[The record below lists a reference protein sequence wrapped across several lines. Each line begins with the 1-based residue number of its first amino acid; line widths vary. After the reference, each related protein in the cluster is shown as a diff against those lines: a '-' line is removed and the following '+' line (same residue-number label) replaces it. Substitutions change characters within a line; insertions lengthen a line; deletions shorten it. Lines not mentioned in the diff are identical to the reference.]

1 MASNGL
7 KYFTTYLQSHEER
20 YAKFRQEAYDEL
32 VLQKKMDEEYRAALR
47 EREKVLQ
54 DAVNK
59 LRKGGA
65 EGIDAL
71 DIIKERRAT
80 NQAIISAKNEAR
92 DARLK
97 IRERLDGEL
106 TVPQGAQTKLAEA
119 STALSTAGGLI
130 ANPQGL
136 QAFIEGQIINVSSAV
151 KGGTRSAAST
161 AQQLWKG
168 LKSDNTWNK
177 LSSEQRIALEEKV
190 TSQFGLD
197 AVNIGGVSGS
207 GLLDTPQDVLLKKE
221 EDALLAQEGGAY
233 GVSSLSQLLAD
244 LEALKDGG
252 DQAAIDAKQAQI
264 EAALEPEKE
273 ELVAIREKL
282 SKPPV
287 PFQPSE
293 ADVRQRAA
301 EKYGFEAPKFMKEQ
315 FARDVL
321 GTDKNKLLHYDAIQA
336 AKSSPI
342 KRNLDVYKQALIL
355 SQNKQLL
362 GESKAEQREKIILK
376 AAEYAG
382 GDTDM
387 RDKFL
392 IAYHQIQMDEQ
403 RAKYEP
409 SSVLPEPKQTMDVDM
424 TPTKDSFPKT
434 AGIKTDE
441 EGYFTTRGGMRVY
454 VAPPFRERELKQ
466 PASSPPVLPTE
477 EDENRFGVNY
487 TGLPYRLSLDEP
499 PELAEDESLTP
510 RQKFYKKRIK
520 PNTDMSM
527 KSLFELD
534 L

>member
-7 KYFTTYLQSHEER
+7 QYFTTYLQSHEER

-59 LRKGGA
+59 LRKGGT

-71 DIIKERRAT
+71 DIIKERRAIT
-80 NQAIISAKNEAR
+80 QAEISSKNEAR
-92 DARLK
+92 AQRLK
-97 IRERLDGEL
+97 IRQGLEGEL
-106 TVPQGAQTKLAEA
+106 TVPQAAQTKLGEA
-119 STALSTAGGLI
+119 SNALATSGALI

-168 LKSDNTWNK
+168 LQSDKSWSR
-177 LSSEQRIALEEKV
+177 LSDADIDALEQSITGK
-190 TSQFGLD
+190 FGLD

-207 GLLDTPQDVLLKKE
+207 GLLDTPQDVLLQKE
-221 EDALLAQEGGAY
+221 EDALLAQEGGAF
-233 GVSSLSQLLAD
+233 GITALS
-244 LEALKDGG
+244 ALKDELEKLLTENA
-252 DQAAIDAKQAQI
+252 DPKLIKAKQAEI
-264 EAALEPEKE
+264 DAALAPERKALVDIRKE
-273 ELVAIREKL
+273 L

-321 GTDKNKLLHYDAIQA
+321 GTDKDKLLHYDAIQA

-342 KRNLDVYKQALIL
+342 DKKSDVYKQALIL

-362 GESKAEQREKIILK
+362 GESKAEQRKNIILK

-382 GDTDM
+382 GNTYM
-387 RDKFL
+387 RDKLL
-392 IAYHQIQMDEQ
+392 IAYHQYQMDEQ

-409 SSVLPEPKQTMDVDM
+409 SKLLPEPTKQTTDAD
-424 TPTKDSFPKT
+424 TKDT
-434 AGIKTDE
+434 
-441 EGYFTTRGGMRVY
+441 
-454 VAPPFRERELKQ
+454 
-466 PASSPPVLPTE
+466 LPTTDDGE
-477 EDENRFGVNY
+477 FAAISAPNRFGVNKR
-487 TGLPYRLSLDEP
+487 GLPFRKPLDAP
-499 PELAEDESLTP
+499 PELEEDESMP
-510 RQKFYKKRIK
+510 PKQKVQKFYKERIK
-520 PNTDMSM
+520 PLKDTDM
-527 KSLFELD
+527 KALFELD
-534 L
+534 LP

>member
-119 STALSTAGGLI
+119 STALATAGGLI

-177 LSSEQRIALEEKV
+177 LSSEQRIALEEK
-190 TSQFGLD
+190 QLLEKFGLD
-197 AVNIGGVSGS
+197 AVNIGGVSGRWI
-207 GLLDTPQDVLLKKE
+207 T
-221 EDALLAQEGGAY
+221 
-233 GVSSLSQLLAD
+233 
-244 LEALKDGG
+244 
-252 DQAAIDAKQAQI
+252 
-264 EAALEPEKE
+264 
-273 ELVAIREKL
+273 
-282 SKPPV
+282 
-287 PFQPSE
+287 
-293 ADVRQRAA
+293 
-301 EKYGFEAPKFMKEQ
+301 
-315 FARDVL
+315 
-321 GTDKNKLLHYDAIQA
+321 
-336 AKSSPI
+336 
-342 KRNLDVYKQALIL
+342 
-355 SQNKQLL
+355 
-362 GESKAEQREKIILK
+362 
-376 AAEYAG
+376 
-382 GDTDM
+382 
-387 RDKFL
+387 
-392 IAYHQIQMDEQ
+392 
-403 RAKYEP
+403 
-409 SSVLPEPKQTMDVDM
+409 
-424 TPTKDSFPKT
+424 
-434 AGIKTDE
+434 
-441 EGYFTTRGGMRVY
+441 
-454 VAPPFRERELKQ
+454 
-466 PASSPPVLPTE
+466 
-477 EDENRFGVNY
+477 
-487 TGLPYRLSLDEP
+487 
-499 PELAEDESLTP
+499 
-510 RQKFYKKRIK
+510 
-520 PNTDMSM
+520 
-527 KSLFELD
+527 
-534 L
+534 

>member
-71 DIIKERRAT
+71 DIIKERRAI
-80 NQAIISAKNEAR
+80 NQAIISSKDEAR
-92 DARLK
+92 AQRLK
-97 IRERLDGEL
+97 IRQGLEGEL
-106 TVPQGAQTKLAEA
+106 TVPQAAQTKLAA
-119 STALSTAGGLI
+119 VSNALATSGGLI

-136 QAFIEGQIINVSSAV
+136 QAFIEGQIMNVSASV
-151 KGGTRSAAST
+151 RGGTRSAAST

-177 LSSEQRIALEEKV
+177 LSADQRIALEEKV

-197 AVNIGGVSGS
+197 TVNIGGVSGS

-233 GVSSLSQLLAD
+233 GVSALSQLLAD
-244 LEALKDGG
+244 LDKLLEEG
-252 DQAAIDAKQAQI
+252 DQAAIDKKKAEI
-264 EAALEPEKE
+264 EAALEPETKA
-273 ELVAIREKL
+273 LVDIRQEL

-301 EKYGFEAPKFMKEQ
+301 EKYGFEAPKFMKDQ

-321 GTDKNKLLHYDAIQA
+321 GTDKDKLLHYDAIQA

-342 KRNLDVYKQALIL
+342 DKESDVYKQALVL
-355 SQNKQLL
+355 AQNKQLL
-362 GESKAEQREKIILK
+362 GESKAEQRKKIILK
-376 AAEYAG
+376 AAEFAG
-382 GDTDM
+382 GNTEL
-387 RDKFL
+387 RDEYL
-392 IAYHQIQMDEQ
+392 IAYHQSQMDEQ

-409 SSVLPEPKQTMDVDM
+409 SKLLPEPTKQTTDVD
-424 TPTKDSFPKT
+424 TKDTLPT
-434 AGIKTDE
+434 TGGIKTDE
-441 EGYFTTRGGMRVY
+441 GGYFTTKDGERVY
-454 VAPPFRERELKQ
+454 VAPPF
-466 PASSPPVLPTE
+466 SSEVPGHGLGAP
-477 EDENRFGVNY
+477 GVP
-487 TGLPYRLSLDEP
+487 L
-499 PELAEDESLTP
+499 ELAEDESLSP
-510 RQKFYKKRIK
+510 VQKVQKFYKERIK
-520 PNTDMSM
+520 PLKDIDM
-527 KSLFELD
+527 KALFDLD

>member
-59 LRKGGA
+59 LRKGGT

-71 DIIKERRAT
+71 DIIKERRANT
-80 NQAIISAKNEAR
+80 QAQTSSQNEAR
-92 DARLK
+92 AQRLK
-97 IRERLDGEL
+97 IRESLDGEL
-106 TVPQGAQTKLAEA
+106 TVPQAAQTKLGEA
-119 STALSTAGGLI
+119 SNALATAGGLI

-168 LKSDNTWNK
+168 LQTDKNWSR
-177 LSSEQRIALEEKV
+177 LSAADIDAIEQSITEK
-190 TSQFGLD
+190 FGLD
-197 AVNIGGVSGS
+197 AVNIGGVSGDA
-207 GLLDTPQDVLLKKE
+207 LLDTPQDVLLQKE
-221 EDALLAQEGGAY
+221 VDLLLEQEGGAY
-233 GVSSLSQLLAD
+233 GIKD
-244 LEALKDGG
+244 LRALQAELDKLYEENA
-252 DQAAIDAKQAQI
+252 DQAAINAKQAQI
-264 EAALEPEKE
+264 EAALAPEKE
-273 ELVAIREKL
+273 ALADIREKL

-321 GTDKNKLLHYDAIQA
+321 GNDKDKLLHYDAIQV
-336 AKSSPI
+336 AKSSSI
-342 KRNLDVYKQALIL
+342 DKESNAYKQALTL
-355 SQNKQLL
+355 SENKQIL
-362 GESKAEQREKIILK
+362 GESKAEQRKKIINMATDYAK
-376 AAEYAG
+376 GQGDPIAA
-382 GDTDM
+382 
-387 RDKFL
+387 RDEFL

-409 SSVLPEPKQTMDVDM
+409 SKLLPEPLPKTMDVDM
-424 TPTKDSFPKT
+424 EPTKNSFPKT
-434 AGIKTDE
+434 AGIKTDAD
-441 EGYFTTRGGMRVY
+441 GYFTTKGGMRVY

-466 PASSPPVLPTE
+466 PAPFPPDLPTE
-477 EDENRFGVNY
+477 E
-487 TGLPYRLSLDEP
+487 
-499 PELAEDESLTP
+499 EDEFRETLTP
-510 RQKFYKKRIK
+510 KQKFYEKRIK
-520 PNTDMSM
+520 PLKDSRRVGSTMEG
-527 KSLFELD
+527 LFDLD
-534 L
+534 Y